1 MQDGNAEKVN
11 WVRIAKTH
19 LYRRKRAA
27 SLADTLRAIDVFER
41 TGLDDNP
48 LALRELLSTEA
59 GCRAVEVVL
68 RRIKQ
73 QAIAENVMEII
84 TCGAVAPYQPVLGGK
99 LVAMLMTS
107 PQVVADVSERYRG
120 RVSLIASGMAGRAMV
135 RTPALS
141 LLTTSSLYAFGSA
154 QYNRIRIPGDVGG
167 AEGCGDIRYRRIGST
182 ASFGTVQFASD
193 TTETLTA
200 AARLAN
206 SKRRLVNNLFGE
218 GMSPKLRSLRLG
230 PRRARLGA

>member
-27 SLADTLRAIDVFER
+27 HLADTLRAIETFER

-48 LALRELLSTEA
+48 LTLRDLLSTTD
-59 GCRAVEVVL
+59 GRRAVEIVL
-68 RRIKQ
+68 RRSSSRQ
-73 QAIAENVMEII
+73 SPRTSMEII
-84 TCGAVAPYQPVLGGK
+84 TCGAVAPYQQVLGGK

-107 PQVVADVSERYRG
+107 PQVVADVRKRYRG

-141 LLTTSSLYAFGSA
+141 MLTTSSLYAFGSA
-154 QYNRIRIPGDVGG
+154 QYNRILNPGRHQGW
-167 AEGCGDIRYRRIGST
+167 RR
-182 ASFGTVQFASD
+182 
-193 TTETLTA
+193 
-200 AARLAN
+200 
-206 SKRRLVNNLFGE
+206 
-218 GMSPKLRSLRLG
+218 
-230 PRRARLGA
+230 